1 MLSGVSGV
9 AKIESVEA
17 KRCQKLFVIIKTN
30 FLKKDI
36 HDSADSVLG
45 MIPEIRFVETRD
57 AIILGCSDFWFLS
70 KCDWQVVFLRTI
82 ADSIYKQTSS
92 VLQCKM

>member
-1 MLSGVSGV
+1 MLSGVRITKNLLSV

-17 KRCQKLFVIIKTN
+17 KRCHKLFVIIKTN
-30 FLKKDI
+30 FFKKDI

-57 AIILGCSDFWFLS
+57 AIILGCSDF
-70 KCDWQVVFLRTI
+70 
-82 ADSIYKQTSS
+82 
-92 VLQCKM
+92 